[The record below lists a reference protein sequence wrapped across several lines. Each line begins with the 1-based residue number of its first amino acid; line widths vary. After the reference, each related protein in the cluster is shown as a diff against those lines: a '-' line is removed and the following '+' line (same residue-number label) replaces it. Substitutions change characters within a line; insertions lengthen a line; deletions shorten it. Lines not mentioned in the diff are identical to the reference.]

1 MENIEQIINSLS
13 FSSLLWQVIG
23 TFIFMLADV
32 ISGFISAVIQ
42 KNVDSQKM
50 REGLLRKILLI
61 MIIALSFIVQYTFGI
76 TSISKVVCIYI
87 IVMEV
92 ISIMENIKKA
102 GIDLGRLGE
111 ILKIK
116 PEENTINLVVKK
128 ENEEDEVKKDVN

>member
-1 MENIEQIINSLS
+1 MENIEQIINSLN
-13 FSSLLWQVIG
+13 FSSLLWQVVG

-128 ENEEDEVKKDVN
+128 ENEESEVKKDGN

>member
-1 MENIEQIINSLS
+1 MENIEQIINSLN

-116 PEENTINLVVKK
+116 TEENTINLVVKK
-128 ENEEDEVKKDVN
+128 ENEEGEVKKDGN

>member
-1 MENIEQIINSLS
+1 MENIEQIINSLN

-102 GIDLGRLGE
+102 GIDLGKLGE
-111 ILKIK
+111 LLKIK

-128 ENEEDEVKKDVN
+128 ENEESEVKKDVN

>member
-1 MENIEQIINSLS
+1 MENIEQIINTLN

-23 TFIFMLADV
+23 TFIFMIAD
-32 ISGFISAVIQ
+32 ILSGFISAVIQ

-61 MIIALSFIVQYTFGI
+61 IIISLSFIVQFIFGN
-76 TSISKVVCIYI
+76 TTISKIVCIYI

-92 ISIMENIKKA
+92 VSIMENIKKA
-102 GIDLGRLGE
+102 GIVKGRLGE

>member
-1 MENIEQIINSLS
+1 MENIEQIINSLN
-13 FSSLLWQVIG
+13 FSSLLWQVVG
-23 TFIFMLADV
+23 TLVFMIADV

-61 MIIALSFIVQYTFGI
+61 LIIALSFIFQYAFGI

-92 ISIMENIKKA
+92 ISILENIKKA
-102 GIDLGRLGE
+102 GIDLGKLGE
-111 ILKIK
+111 ILNIK
-116 PEENTINLVVKK
+116 QDENTINLVVKNENK
-128 ENEEDEVKKDVN
+128 EGEEK

>member
-1 MENIEQIINSLS
+1 MENIEQIINTLN

-23 TFIFMLADV
+23 TFIFMLAD
-32 ISGFISAVIQ
+32 IIIGFISAVIQ

-50 REGLLRKILLI
+50 REGLLRKILLVI
-61 MIIALSFIVQYTFGI
+61 IIALSFIVQYTFNI

-92 ISIMENIKKA
+92 ISILENIKKA
-102 GIDLGRLGE
+102 GIDLGKLGE
-111 ILKIK
+111 LLKIK

-128 ENEEDEVKKDVN
+128 ENEEDEVKKDGN

>member
-128 ENEEDEVKKDVN
+128 ENEEDEVKKDGN

>member
-1 MENIEQIINSLS
+1 MENIEQIINTLN

-23 TFIFMLADV
+23 TFIFMLADI

-50 REGLLRKILLI
+50 REGLLRKILLVI
-61 MIIALSFIVQYTFGI
+61 IIALSFIVQYTFNI

-87 IVMEV
+87 IVMEI
-92 ISIMENIKKA
+92 ISILENIKKA

-116 PEENTINLVVKK
+116 TEENTINLVVKK